1 MAPKFIQAEPTSR
14 FGLIQAM
21 ERDALLAFEQ
31 ARPGL
36 LGLAY
41 RILGTRADAE
51 DAVQDTFLKWQAND
65 RSRIDNPSA
74 WLTTVCTRHCLD
86 ILRSADRAR
95 VEYVGPWLP
104 EPVRTAG
111 DNAVESVSP
120 EQASVLAS
128 SLTTAFLL
136 ALQRLTPKERAAYLL
151 REIFDMPYPEV
162 ARTLDLKEPA
172 CRQLVTRARA
182 HIEQSRVRHVTPQD
196 QQRRLLAAFGTAI
209 ATGSVDALAGLLSDD
224 VRLSADGGG
233 KVSAAR
239 RVMHGPEEV
248 LRFIQAGL
256 HAWWAGSRLE
266 EATINGRRGL
276 IQYEDDVVT
285 AAVTFAWDE
294 DGRLTDMFIMRNPDK
309 LARIETAPRI
319 A

>member
-1 MAPKFIQAEPTSR
+1 
-14 FGLIQAM
+14 
-21 ERDALLAFEQ
+21 
-31 ARPGL
+31 L

-41 RILGTRADAE
+41 RILGSRADAE

-65 RSRIDNPSA
+65 RGDISNPAA

-86 ILRSADRAR
+86 LLRSADRAR

-104 EPVRTAG
+104 EPVQTVNDEAM
-111 DNAVESVSP
+111 DANSP
-120 EQASVLAS
+120 EHVSALAS

-151 REIFDMPYPEV
+151 HDIFDVSYAEV
-162 ARTLDLKEPA
+162 ARTLALQEPA
-172 CRQLVTRARA
+172 CRQLVTRARG
-182 HIEQSRVRHVTPQD
+182 HIEQARVRHATPPAR
-196 QQRRLLAAFGTAI
+196 QRQLLAAFGTAI
-209 ATGSVDALAGLLSDD
+209 ATGSVEDLAGLLSDD

-256 HAWWAGSRLE
+256 HEWWAGSRLE
-266 EATINGRRGL
+266 EATINGRLGL
-276 IQYEDDVVT
+276 IQHEGDAVA

-294 DGRLTDMFIMRNPDK
+294 GGRLTDVFIMRNPDK
-309 LARIETAPRI
+309 LGRIETAPRI

>member
-1 MAPKFIQAEPTSR
+1 MDA
-14 FGLIQAM
+14 
-21 ERDALLAFEQ
+21 RDCLTQFEQ

-41 RILGTRADAE
+41 RILGSRADAE

-65 RSRIDNPSA
+65 RGGIDNPGA

-86 ILRSADRAR
+86 VLRSADRAR

-104 EPVRTAG
+104 EPVQTAN
-111 DNAVESVSP
+111 DDAMDANSP
-120 EQASVLAS
+120 EQASALAS

-151 REIFDMPYPEV
+151 HEIFDVPYPEV
-162 ARTLDLKEPA
+162 ARTLDLQEPA
-172 CRQLVTRARA
+172 CRQLVSRARG
-182 HIEQSRVRHVTPQD
+182 HIERAKVRHATPPAR
-196 QQRRLLAAFGTAI
+196 QRQLLAAFGTAI
-209 ATGSVDALAGLLSDD
+209 ATGSVDALAGLLSAD

-233 KVSAAR
+233 KVIAAR

-256 HAWWAGSRLE
+256 HAWWAPGRLE
-266 EATINGRRGL
+266 EATINGNHGFLFRDGDHIDATVSFAYDEAGL
-276 IQYEDDVVT
+276 
-285 AAVTFAWDE
+285 
-294 DGRLTDMFIMRNPDK
+294 LTDVFITRNPDK
-309 LARIETAPRI
+309 LMRIETAPSLN
-319 A
+319 

>member
-1 MAPKFIQAEPTSR
+1 MI
-14 FGLIQAM
+14 
-21 ERDALLAFEQ
+21 ERSALEAFEQ

-41 RILGTRADAE
+41 RILGSRADAE
-51 DAVQDTFLKWQAND
+51 DAVQDTFMKWQAND
-65 RSRIDNPSA
+65 RDGIATPGA

-95 VEYVGPWLP
+95 VDYVGTWLP
-104 EPVRTAG
+104 EPVQTAN
-111 DNAVESVSP
+111 DDAP
-120 EQASVLAS
+120 EQASALAS

-151 REIFDMPYPEV
+151 HEIFDMPYPDV
-162 ARTLDLKEPA
+162 ARTLDLQEPA
-172 CRQLVTRARA
+172 CRQLVARARM
-182 HIEQSRVRHVTPQD
+182 HIEQAKVRHVTPPD
-196 QQRRLLAAFGTAI
+196 RQQRLLAAFGTAI
-209 ATGSVDALAGLLSDD
+209 ATGSVDTLAGLLSDD

-248 LRFIQAGL
+248 LRFIQSGL
-256 HAWWAGSRLE
+256 HAWWASGRLE
-266 EATINGRRGL
+266 ATTINGNRGFL
-276 IQYEDDVVT
+276 QYDGDTIASAVSFAYDDQ
-285 AAVTFAWDE
+285 
-294 DGRLTDMFIMRNPDK
+294 GRLTDVFIMRNPDK
-309 LARIETAPRI
+309 LARIVSAPKI

>member
-1 MAPKFIQAEPTSR
+1 MIAP
-14 FGLIQAM
+14 
-21 ERDALLAFEQ
+21 DALAAFEQ

-41 RILGTRADAE
+41 RILGSRMDAE

-65 RSRIDNPSA
+65 RGDINNPGA

-86 ILRSADRAR
+86 LLRSADRSR

-104 EPVRTAG
+104 EPVQTADDDAIG
-111 DNAVESVSP
+111 AASPGHASP
-120 EQASVLAS
+120 EHAAALAS

-162 ARTLDLKEPA
+162 ARTLDLQEPA

-182 HIEQSRVRHVTPQD
+182 HIEQSRVRHVTPPQR
-196 QQRRLLAAFGTAI
+196 QRRLLAAFGTAI
-209 ATGSVDALAGLLSDD
+209 ATGSVETLASLLSDD

-233 KVSAAR
+233 RVTAAR
-239 RVMHGPEEV
+239 RVMHWPEEV

-256 HAWWAGSRLE
+256 HVWWASGRLE
-266 EATINGRRGL
+266 EATINGNRGFL
-276 IQYEDDVVT
+276 FRDGGHIDATVS
-285 AAVTFAWDE
+285 FAYDE
-294 DGRLTDMFIMRNPDK
+294 TGLLTDVFIMRNPDK
-309 LARIETAPRI
+309 LARIGAAPQI

>member
-1 MAPKFIQAEPTSR
+1 MTMQA
-14 FGLIQAM
+14 
-21 ERDALLAFEQ
+21 RDCLAQFEQ

-41 RILGTRADAE
+41 RILGSRADAE

-65 RSRIDNPSA
+65 RSGIDNPGA

-104 EPVRTAG
+104 EPVQTANDEAFG
-111 DNAVESVSP
+111 QASP
-120 EQASVLAS
+120 EHAATLAS

-151 REIFDMPYPEV
+151 HEIFDLPYPQV
-162 ARTLDLKEPA
+162 ARTLELQEPA
-172 CRQLVTRARA
+172 CRQLVARARA
-182 HIEQSRVRHVTPQD
+182 HIEEAKVRHVTPPER
-196 QQRRLLAAFGTAI
+196 QRRLLAAFGTAI
-209 ATGSVDALAGLLSDD
+209 ATGSVDALAGLLSAD

-248 LRFIQAGL
+248 LRFIQSGL
-256 HAWWAGSRLE
+256 HAWWGSERLQE
-266 EATINGRRGL
+266 TTINGNRGF
-276 IQYEDDVVT
+276 IQYDGDAIASTVS
-285 AAVTFAWDE
+285 FAYDE
-294 DGRLTDMFIMRNPDK
+294 DGLLTDVFIMRNPDK
-309 LARIETAPRI
+309 LARIETAPEI

>member
-1 MAPKFIQAEPTSR
+1 
-14 FGLIQAM
+14 M
-21 ERDALLAFEQ
+21 EARDCLARFEQ

-41 RILGTRADAE
+41 RILGSRMDAE

-65 RSRIDNPSA
+65 REGIDNPGA

-86 ILRSADRAR
+86 LLRSADRAR

-104 EPVRTAG
+104 EPVQTAN
-111 DNAVESVSP
+111 DEAMDANSP
-120 EQASVLAS
+120 EHVSALAS

-151 REIFDMPYPEV
+151 HDIFDVSYAEV
-162 ARTLDLKEPA
+162 ARTLALQEPA
-172 CRQLVTRARA
+172 CRQLVTRARG
-182 HIEQSRVRHVTPQD
+182 HIEQARVRHATPPAR
-196 QQRRLLAAFGTAI
+196 QRQLLAAFGTAI
-209 ATGSVDALAGLLSDD
+209 ATGSVEDLAGLLSDD
-224 VRLSADGGG
+224 VRLSTDGGG

-256 HAWWAGSRLE
+256 HEWWAGSRLE
-266 EATINGRRGL
+266 EATINGRLGL
-276 IQYEDDVVT
+276 IQHEGDAVA

-294 DGRLTDMFIMRNPDK
+294 GGRLTDVFIMRNPDK
-309 LARIETAPRI
+309 LGRIETAPRI

>member
-1 MAPKFIQAEPTSR
+1 
-14 FGLIQAM
+14 M

-41 RILGTRADAE
+41 RILGSRADAE

-65 RSRIDNPSA
+65 RVDVANPGA

-104 EPVRTAG
+104 EPVQTAN
-111 DNAVESVSP
+111 DDAVGSTSP
-120 EQASVLAS
+120 EHASALAS

-162 ARTLDLKEPA
+162 ARTLELQEPA
-172 CRQLVTRARA
+172 CRQLVARARA
-182 HIEQSRVRHVTPQD
+182 HIEQAKVRHVTSPER
-196 QQRRLLAAFGTAI
+196 QRRLLAAFGTAI
-209 ATGSVDALAGLLSDD
+209 ATGSVEPLASLLSDD

-233 KVSAAR
+233 RVTAAR

-256 HAWWAGSRLE
+256 HAWWARSRLE
-266 EATINGRRGL
+266 EATINGRLGL
-276 IQYEDDVVT
+276 IQYEGDAVA
-285 AAVTFAWDE
+285 AAVSFAWDE
-294 DGRLTDMFIMRNPDK
+294 DGRLTDVFIMRNPDK
-309 LARIETAPRI
+309 LALIETAPQI

>member
-1 MAPKFIQAEPTSR
+1 MIAP
-14 FGLIQAM
+14 
-21 ERDALLAFEQ
+21 DALAAFEQ

-41 RILGTRADAE
+41 RILGSRMDAE

-65 RSRIDNPSA
+65 RGDINNPGA

-86 ILRSADRAR
+86 LLRSADRSR

-104 EPVRTAG
+104 EPVQTADDDAIG
-111 DNAVESVSP
+111 AASPGHASP
-120 EQASVLAS
+120 EHAAALAS

-162 ARTLDLKEPA
+162 ARTLDLQEPA

-182 HIEQSRVRHVTPQD
+182 HIEQSRVRHVTPPQR
-196 QQRRLLAAFGTAI
+196 QRRLLAAFGTAI
-209 ATGSVDALAGLLSDD
+209 ATGSVETLASLLSDD

-233 KVSAAR
+233 KVIAAR
-239 RVMHGPEEV
+239 RIMHGPEEV

-256 HAWWAGSRLE
+256 HVWWASGRLE
-266 EATINGRRGL
+266 EATINGNRGFL
-276 IQYEDDVVT
+276 FRDGGHIDATVS
-285 AAVTFAWDE
+285 FAYDE
-294 DGRLTDMFIMRNPDK
+294 TGLLTDVFIMRNPDK
-309 LARIETAPRI
+309 LARIGAAPQI

>member
-1 MAPKFIQAEPTSR
+1 MDA
-14 FGLIQAM
+14 
-21 ERDALLAFEQ
+21 RDCLARFEQ

-41 RILGTRADAE
+41 RILGSRADAE

-65 RSRIDNPSA
+65 RTAVDNPGA

-104 EPVRTAG
+104 EPVQTAN
-111 DNAVESVSP
+111 DDAIEHATP
-120 EQASVLAS
+120 EHASALAS

-151 REIFDMPYPEV
+151 HEIFDVPYPEV
-162 ARTLDLKEPA
+162 ARTLGLQEPA
-172 CRQLVTRARA
+172 CRQLVARARG
-182 HIEQSRVRHVTPQD
+182 HIEQAKVRHVTPPER
-196 QQRRLLAAFGTAI
+196 QRQLLAAFGTAI
-209 ATGSVDALAGLLSDD
+209 ATGSVDALAGLLSAD

-233 KVSAAR
+233 KVAAAR
-239 RVMHGPEEV
+239 HVMHGPTDV

-256 HAWWAGSRLE
+256 HAWWASGTLE
-266 EATINGRRGL
+266 EATINGNRGFL
-276 IQYEDDVVT
+276 LHEGNVVVS
-285 AAVTFAWDE
+285 AVSFAYDE
-294 DGRLTDMFIMRNPDK
+294 DGLLTDVFIMRNPDK
-309 LARIETAPRI
+309 LARIGTAPEI

>member
-1 MAPKFIQAEPTSR
+1 MESRDRLAP
-14 FGLIQAM
+14 
-21 ERDALLAFEQ
+21 FEQ

-41 RILGTRADAE
+41 RILGSRADAE

-65 RSRIDNPSA
+65 RDGIDNPGA

-95 VEYVGPWLP
+95 VDYVGTWLP
-104 EPVRTAG
+104 EPVQTANDDAPG
-111 DNAVESVSP
+111 HDCP
-120 EQASVLAS
+120 EQATALAS

-151 REIFDMPYPEV
+151 HEIFDMPYPDV
-162 ARTLDLKEPA
+162 ACTLDLQEPA
-172 CRQLVTRARA
+172 CRQLVSRARA
-182 HIEQSRVRHVTPQD
+182 HIEQAKVRHVTPPD
-196 QQRRLLAAFGTAI
+196 RQQRLLAAFGTAI

-239 RVMHGPEEV
+239 RVMHGTEEV
-248 LRFIQAGL
+248 LRFIQQGL
-256 HAWWAGSRLE
+256 HAWWASGRLE
-266 EATINGRRGL
+266 EATINGNRGFIL
-276 IQYEDDVVT
+276 RDGGMV
-285 AAVTFAWDE
+285 ASAVSFAYDE
-294 DGRLTDMFIMRNPDK
+294 DGQLTDVFIMRNPDK
-309 LARIETAPRI
+309 LARIGTPLEI

>member
-1 MAPKFIQAEPTSR
+1 MIAP
-14 FGLIQAM
+14 
-21 ERDALLAFEQ
+21 DALAAFEQ

-41 RILGTRADAE
+41 RILGSRMDAE

-65 RSRIDNPSA
+65 RGDIDNPGA

-86 ILRSADRAR
+86 LLRSADRAR

-104 EPVRTAG
+104 EPVQTADDDAIG
-111 DNAVESVSP
+111 AASPGHASP
-120 EQASVLAS
+120 EHAAALAS

-162 ARTLDLKEPA
+162 ARTLDLQEPA

-182 HIEQSRVRHVTPQD
+182 HIEQSRVRHVTPPQR
-196 QQRRLLAAFGTAI
+196 QRRLLAAFGTAI
-209 ATGSVDALAGLLSDD
+209 ATGSVETLASLLSDD

-233 KVSAAR
+233 RVTAAR

-256 HAWWAGSRLE
+256 HVWWASGRLE
-266 EATINGRRGL
+266 EATINGNRGFL
-276 IQYEDDVVT
+276 FRDGGHIDATVS
-285 AAVTFAWDE
+285 FAFDE
-294 DGRLTDMFIMRNPDK
+294 TGLLTDVFIMRNPDK
-309 LARIETAPRI
+309 LARIGAAPQI

>member
-1 MAPKFIQAEPTSR
+1 MQAHDC
-14 FGLIQAM
+14 LVQ
-21 ERDALLAFEQ
+21 FEQ

-41 RILGTRADAE
+41 RILGSRADAE
-51 DAVQDTFLKWQAND
+51 DAVQDTFLKWQANE
-65 RSRIDNPSA
+65 RSGIDNPGA

-86 ILRSADRAR
+86 ILRSADRTR
-95 VEYVGPWLP
+95 VAYVGPWLP
-104 EPVRTAG
+104 EPVRTANDDDIG
-111 DNAVESVSP
+111 PTGSP
-120 EQASVLAS
+120 EHAAALAS

-151 REIFDMPYPEV
+151 HEIFDVAYPEV
-162 ARTLDLKEPA
+162 ARTLELQEPA
-172 CRQLVTRARA
+172 CRQLVSRARG
-182 HIEQSRVRHVTPQD
+182 HIEQAKVRHTTPPAR
-196 QQRRLLAAFGTAI
+196 QQQLLAAFGTAI
-209 ATGSVDALAGLLSDD
+209 ATGSVEDLACLLSAD

-256 HAWWAGSRLE
+256 HEWWAGSKLE
-266 EATINGRRGL
+266 QATINGHMGL
-276 IQYEDDVVT
+276 IQHEGGAVA

-294 DGRLTDMFIMRNPDK
+294 DGRLTDVFIMRNPDK
-309 LARIETAPRI
+309 LARIETAAAI

>member
-1 MAPKFIQAEPTSR
+1 MIAP
-14 FGLIQAM
+14 
-21 ERDALLAFEQ
+21 DALAAFEQ

-41 RILGTRADAE
+41 RILGSRMDAE

-65 RSRIDNPSA
+65 RGDIDNPGA

-86 ILRSADRAR
+86 LLRSADRAR

-104 EPVRTAG
+104 EPVQTADDDAIG
-111 DNAVESVSP
+111 AASPGHASP
-120 EQASVLAS
+120 EHAAALAS

-162 ARTLDLKEPA
+162 ARTLDLQEPA

-182 HIEQSRVRHVTPQD
+182 HIEQSRVRHVTPPQR
-196 QQRRLLAAFGTAI
+196 QRRLLAAFGTAI
-209 ATGSVDALAGLLSDD
+209 ATGSVETLASLLSDD

-233 KVSAAR
+233 RVTAAR

-256 HAWWAGSRLE
+256 HVWWASGRLE
-266 EATINGRRGL
+266 EATINGNRGFL
-276 IQYEDDVVT
+276 FRDGGHIDATVS
-285 AAVTFAWDE
+285 FAYDE
-294 DGRLTDMFIMRNPDK
+294 TGLLTDVFIMRNPEK
-309 LARIETAPRI
+309 LARIGAAPQI

>member
-1 MAPKFIQAEPTSR
+1 MI
-14 FGLIQAM
+14 
-21 ERDALLAFEQ
+21 ERSALEAFEQ

-41 RILGTRADAE
+41 RILGSRADAE

-65 RSRIDNPSA
+65 RGGIATPGA

-95 VEYVGPWLP
+95 VDYVGTWLP
-104 EPVRTAG
+104 EPVQTAN
-111 DNAVESVSP
+111 DDAP
-120 EQASVLAS
+120 EQASALAS

-151 REIFDMPYPEV
+151 HEIFDMPYPDV
-162 ARTLDLKEPA
+162 ARTLDLQEPA
-172 CRQLVTRARA
+172 CRQLVARARM
-182 HIEQSRVRHVTPQD
+182 HIEQAKVRHVTPPD
-196 QQRRLLAAFGTAI
+196 RQQRLLAAFGTAI
-209 ATGSVDALAGLLSDD
+209 ATGSVDTLAGLLSDD

-248 LRFIQAGL
+248 LRFIQSGL
-256 HAWWAGSRLE
+256 HAWWASGRLE
-266 EATINGRRGL
+266 ATTINGNRGFL
-276 IQYEDDVVT
+276 QYDGDTIASAVSFAYDDQ
-285 AAVTFAWDE
+285 
-294 DGRLTDMFIMRNPDK
+294 GRLTDVFIMRNPDK
-309 LARIETAPRI
+309 LARIVSAPKI

>member
-1 MAPKFIQAEPTSR
+1 MI
-14 FGLIQAM
+14 
-21 ERDALLAFEQ
+21 ERDALEAFEQ

-41 RILGTRADAE
+41 RILGSHADAE

-65 RSRIDNPSA
+65 RDGIAAPGA

-95 VEYVGPWLP
+95 VDYVGTWLP
-104 EPVRTAG
+104 EPVQTVNDDA
-111 DNAVESVSP
+111 P
-120 EQASVLAS
+120 EQASALAS

-151 REIFDMPYPEV
+151 HEIFDMPYADV
-162 ARTLDLKEPA
+162 ARTLDVQEPA
-172 CRQLVTRARA
+172 CRQLVARARG
-182 HIEQSRVRHVTPQD
+182 HIEQAKVRHVTPPER
-196 QQRRLLAAFGTAI
+196 QQRLLAAFGTAI

-233 KVSAAR
+233 KASAAR
-239 RVMHGPEEV
+239 RVMHGTNEV
-248 LRFIQAGL
+248 LRFIQQGL
-256 HAWWAGSRLE
+256 HAWWASERLE
-266 EATINGRRGL
+266 EATINGNRGFIL
-276 IQYEDDVVT
+276 REGGAVVSTVSFAYDEAGQLADV
-285 AAVTFAWDE
+285 
-294 DGRLTDMFIMRNPDK
+294 FIMRNPDK
-309 LARIETAPRI
+309 LSRIESAPKI